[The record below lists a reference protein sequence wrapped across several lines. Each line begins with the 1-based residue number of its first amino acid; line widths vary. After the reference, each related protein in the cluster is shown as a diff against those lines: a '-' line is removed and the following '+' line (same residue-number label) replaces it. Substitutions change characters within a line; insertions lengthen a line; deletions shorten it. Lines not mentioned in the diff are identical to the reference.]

1 MNKFNSL
8 QSLRDFLG
16 IKPKKEKALKPIKC
30 RKCGAEMKKIGENV
44 WFCNNPKKNEKGDI
58 IVKNEQPVICGNTH
72 IKSCH

>member
-16 IKPKKEKALKPIKC
+16 LKPKKEKAPKPIKC
-30 RKCGAEMKKIGENV
+30 RKCDTEMKKIGENV

-58 IVKNEQPVICGNTH
+58 IIKDGQPVICGNTYIRSH
-72 IKSCH
+72 H